1 MSAVLPDASPETGA
15 EAAAPASPV
24 SVLPLSA
31 VNYQVHPLHRQD
43 QAWLQKNC
51 YVDVWIELLH
61 ALELQPEAM
70 LAFTVALAF
79 EGDQWTFFKPPHRD
93 LTDLYGLEVE
103 ELNLW
108 RGNLLEHALH
118 HLAEGKF
125 VITEAD
131 AFWMPDTAGTDYHE
145 QHTKSTVI
153 VNAIDLAQRRLGY
166 FHNHGY
172 FELQGDDFTHL
183 LRHGYP
189 ADPAYMPF
197 FAEFVRVDRLRRPP
211 QHELVAASTRLLG
224 SHLARMRPQNPVAQ
238 FAARFPQDLAW
249 LQSEG
254 MSFYHRYAFATLRQ
268 LGSNFELAA
277 NYIGWLSANGES
289 GLEEAQAAYQD
300 IAGGTKALLL
310 KTARAVNTKRPVQVD
325 ELLLDMANAW
335 ETGTE
340 ILRCR
345 YLPSP

>member
-1 MSAVLPDASPETGA
+1 MSMVLPAAPSTP
-15 EAAAPASPV
+15 AAAVPDAGTTQAV

-31 VNYQVHPLHRQD
+31 AGYTVHALHRQD

-61 ALELQPEAM
+61 ALGLQSEAM
-70 LAFTVALAF
+70 LGFTVALSF

-93 LTDLYGLEVE
+93 LCELYGLEVE

-108 RGNLLEHALH
+108 RGNLVDHALH
-118 HLAEGKF
+118 HLSEGKL
-125 VITEAD
+125 VIAEAD

-145 QHTKSTVI
+145 QHTKSTIVI
-153 VNAIDLAQRRLGY
+153 NMLDVAQRKLGY

-172 FELQGDDFTHL
+172 FELADDDFTHL

-189 ADPAYMPF
+189 ADAGYMPF
-197 FAEFVRVDRLRRPP
+197 FAEFVRLDRLRRPS
-211 QHELVAASTRLLG
+211 QKELIATSTRLLR
-224 SHLARMRPQNPVAQ
+224 SHLARLRTENPIRRFAGQ
-238 FAARFPQDLAW
+238 FPKDVAW

-254 MSFYHRYAFATLRQ
+254 LPLYHRYAFATLRQ
-268 LGSNFELAA
+268 LGSNFELSA
-277 NYIGWLSANGES
+277 NYLAWLSQHGEA
-289 GLEEAQAAYQD
+289 GLEDAQAAFQD

-310 KTARAVNTKRPVQVD
+310 KTARAVNTKRPVQFQ
-325 ELLLDMANAW
+325 ELLDDMARAW
-335 ETGTE
+335 DTGTD

-345 YLPSP
+345 YC